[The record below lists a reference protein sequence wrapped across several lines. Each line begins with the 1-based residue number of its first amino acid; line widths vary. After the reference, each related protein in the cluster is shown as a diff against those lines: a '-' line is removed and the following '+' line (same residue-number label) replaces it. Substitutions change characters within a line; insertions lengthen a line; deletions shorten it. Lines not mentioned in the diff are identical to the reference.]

1 MARYFLPQ
9 RDKLEKDEALT
20 PEMISAVN
28 SYTRRMDNTLFQ
40 KLGIDTMD
48 PESYSDKPGETPR
61 VFVLKDGKVST
72 LTENGIKPGSREFWE
87 TAMKG
92 QLFGYKL
99 GEKDPVQIQAW
110 MGTAGL
116 DCAIS
121 EPLIPGVEASFS
133 EEPEKPKAPV
143 KREPPEPPTPVEKPR
158 EVPEPGE
165 EPPRYNIFTRIGA
178 FFGRKASR
186 EKIATYNAW
195 SERNEAYENYQ
206 TDLEK
211 YEEYQEELETYA
223 NNMRRYHSEKN
234 GDRIAETALPG
245 KLAHYER
252 KHKAWEK
259 ELADKEQLTQARD
272 QSAKTIADALG
283 ATRGKNVLEA
293 EKQEEKERE
302 ALFSATSVEQHVER
316 GIENMLSLY
325 GAKPYMKEEW
335 IGRGR
340 YTTETF
346 RELSEIDLTGMT
358 VGQEEPRPITDED
371 FGALSMFAVV
381 TPENGKALS
390 IDSNPPVVDYPG
402 TVKAFEELGYSEQEL
417 GELMANQ
424 FVGVVTTDVLRYD
437 EPRNPMTTYIKSYV
451 QPARERTQQALEEY
465 RKGNK
470 QPLADI
476 ISRGLEYADQTARL
490 SAEVDTCTSG
500 LLRMAGRMTD
510 MMDRDPALRA
520 MAAASVEKRE
530 KAMCGRHREF
540 PAPRTMDDLI
550 GNIKGHGKI
559 QEFREKGAAAQE
571 KLTLAQSGQVT
582 LSEQETKDGLRDVM
596 RQKMVDSAYK
606 TQTGLLIKDSIE
618 RMEPVSNAVQKYQT
632 DPDLSMIPRSI
643 EMFVQTRYV
652 DKKPKDN
659 VSMLDMVNQPAV
671 MKALDKGLD
680 GLIDEEIKKDGMS
693 LDRMRD
699 KLLDSGDRTYD
710 GKRLFETMEERLMP
724 AAVKENPEKERQAQT
739 GAKQTEQRSVGK
751 DAEK

>member
-1 MARYFLPQ
+1 M
-9 RDKLEKDEALT
+9 
-20 PEMISAVN
+20 
-28 SYTRRMDNTLFQ
+28 
-40 KLGIDTMD
+40 
-48 PESYSDKPGETPR
+48 
-61 VFVLKDGKVST
+61 
-72 LTENGIKPGSREFWE
+72 
-87 TAMKG
+87 
-92 QLFGYKL
+92 
-99 GEKDPVQIQAW
+99 
-110 MGTAGL
+110 
-116 DCAIS
+116 
-121 EPLIPGVEASFS
+121 
-133 EEPEKPKAPV
+133 
-143 KREPPEPPTPVEKPR
+143 
-158 EVPEPGE
+158 
-165 EPPRYNIFTRIGA
+165 
-178 FFGRKASR
+178 
-186 EKIATYNAW
+186 
-195 SERNEAYENYQ
+195 
-206 TDLEK
+206 
-211 YEEYQEELETYA
+211 
-223 NNMRRYHSEKN
+223 
-234 GDRIAETALPG
+234 
-245 KLAHYER
+245 
-252 KHKAWEK
+252 
-259 ELADKEQLTQARD
+259 
-272 QSAKTIADALG
+272 
-283 ATRGKNVLEA
+283 
-293 EKQEEKERE
+293 
-302 ALFSATSVEQHVER
+302 
-316 GIENMLSLY
+316 
-325 GAKPYMKEEW
+325 
-335 IGRGR
+335 
-340 YTTETF
+340 
-346 RELSEIDLTGMT
+346 
-358 VGQEEPRPITDED
+358 
-371 FGALSMFAVV
+371 
-381 TPENGKALS
+381 
-390 IDSNPPVVDYPG
+390 VDYPG

-437 EPRNPMTTYIKSYV
+437 DPRNPMTTYIKSYV

-465 RKGNK
+465 QKGNK

-510 MMDRDPALRA
+510 MMDRDPALRE
-520 MAAASVEKRE
+520 MAAASFEKRE
-530 KAMCGRHREF
+530 KAMCERHREF

-582 LSEQETKDGLRDVM
+582 LSEQETKDCLRDVM

-606 TQTGLLIKDSIE
+606 TQTGLLIKDSVK

-751 DAEK
+751 DAVK